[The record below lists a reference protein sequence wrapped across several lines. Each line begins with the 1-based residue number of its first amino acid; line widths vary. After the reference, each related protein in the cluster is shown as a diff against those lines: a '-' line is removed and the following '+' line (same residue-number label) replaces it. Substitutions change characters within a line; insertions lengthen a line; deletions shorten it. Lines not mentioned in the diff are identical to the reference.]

1 MAQYPALR
9 ETIRL
14 VASRVLSDAVDQTTV
29 KMKDILLRE
38 KDPFTMNDFL
48 QQWVN
53 KLKFDRYDYLVTF
66 IFLSFFYS

>member
-1 MAQYPALR
+1 MGQYPALR

-29 KMKDILLRE
+29 KMKDILQRE

-53 KLKFDRYDYLVTF
+53 KLKFDRYDKKISTCTI
-66 IFLSFFYS
+66 IFS